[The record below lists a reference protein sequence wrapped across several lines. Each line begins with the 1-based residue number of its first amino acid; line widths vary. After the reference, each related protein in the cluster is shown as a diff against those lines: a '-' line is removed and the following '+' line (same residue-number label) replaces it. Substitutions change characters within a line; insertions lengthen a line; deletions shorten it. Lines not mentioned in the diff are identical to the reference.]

1 MFEVSPK
8 AKKKLDQI
16 LDDREAEGAIRL
28 MPVSGGCAG
37 TSLDLFFDEATDAD
51 VRLDH
56 SDVDFIIDKAL
67 YDQAKPIFIDY
78 SDNPVTPGFI
88 VSSGLDS
95 GAACGG
101 CCGC

>member
-16 LDDREAEGAIRL
+16 LNDRQPEGTIRL
-28 MPVSGGCAG
+28 MPVSGGCTG
-37 TSLDLFFDEATDAD
+37 TSLDLFFDEAKDAD

-56 SDVDFIIDKAL
+56 NDIDFIIDKAL
-67 YDQAKPIFIDY
+67 YDQARPIFVDY

-95 GAACGG
+95 GDACAG

>member
-1 MFEVSPK
+1 MIEVSPK

-16 LDDREAEGAIRL
+16 LNDRQPEGNIRL

-37 TSLDLFFDEATDAD
+37 TSLDLFFGKATDAD
-51 VRLDH
+51 IRLNHDNI
-56 SDVDFIIDKAL
+56 DFIIDKAL
-67 YDQAKPIFIDY
+67 YEQAKPVFVDY

-95 GAACGG
+95 GAACAG